1 MEDDL
6 FEAERQS
13 DAEIRREEFLRR
25 SRERSEQS
33 RASEAPPVSDTL
45 RDIDQ
50 QMYGDTTPQPEQRTR
65 LQEFQRTSLRVGA
78 DVGTGLREL
87 PVQIAGG
94 LTDAARELLEFAGEA
109 DQWVASQTGYWPAL
123 NLKDPGERGL
133 IVNMADPDIAERPG
147 LEEVVPE
154 IRGPESMTGGFVR
167 GASQFAAPYGAAT
180 KLTKGWKVVSTQGRI
195 VKAATLGAT
204 VDFMAFDPYEARLAD
219 LLKDMP
225 TGAGRPFFEWL
236 ATEDSALEGRAKN
249 AIEGL
254 GLGIAAD
261 TIMALGGA
269 YIRARKARVAARRA
283 ADDVSLKEP
292 VEGQAEAATATR
304 MEEGLADRLDELAGA
319 EGAPTEAMQ
328 QASDFVRAY
337 DEGRLEEEQ
346 PVVPPTEATA
356 PEAAAASPAQE
367 LLDNFLDSAAFNPLL
382 DRIAESATAKQ
393 LKSIY
398 RQLFGSAPKGR
409 TKKQVA
415 DEIDRRRRR
424 EVDVLDR
431 DDEGRAELAART
443 LFDDP
448 DAPKGPLGPAA
459 DEVLEDIRA
468 TEAGEQPTG
477 PGAERVERAAGARP
491 EEQRPDLEE
500 EIDGLSGPRV
510 EPQEGVDP
518 ADVLRPRTEAEKAVD
533 EIEALPA
540 MEARARAEA
549 LTNQK
554 ATSKARAIELVRDY
568 YSGAEKPYINTR
580 MINGEEDLEEA
591 VRNLAD
597 KFKDDAEIGIRT
609 SQGVIA
615 DAEDIKNFDYFMQEG
630 KRPEALTDAEQYALR
645 ELWASSARHVRNL
658 AEQAAESA
666 DPAVQFAF
674 RRAVT
679 MHRSIQEYAFKAR
692 AGAARNLRQWAIPV
706 GENAQILRSMQDTL
720 ESLGGIQTSQALAK
734 KIDEAAKSGNLKGV
748 ENAVSRGWLSKSID
762 MINEFGV
769 SAKLYQP
776 ATHLVNMGGNA
787 LMMGW
792 EILNRQVA
800 EGVGM
805 ISQTGVQ
812 RGEAA
817 AMTRGMML
825 GIRDAF
831 REAGKAFRTGS
842 RYVGSGKIEL
852 PRQSA
857 FDPATLEMRS
867 GTLASRAM
875 KLFSLGVQL
884 PFRALN
890 SGDVF
895 FKVMNER
902 SELYAQAMRQAMREG
917 GDDIDATRGLFAK
930 YVNEPTREMQEASA
944 KAAAERTFTSP
955 ATGFTKKLMEIR
967 AGSGIFG
974 YIFFPFIQTPAN
986 IIGYAVR
993 SSPAAP
999 LNRQFREEISAGGAR
1014 RDMAIARVAT
1024 GSTMLALGMDMA
1036 MNGEITGGGPPPNH
1050 PTRAA
1055 WRRQNKPYSIKFGD
1069 RTIEYRRLDPFGI
1082 WLGTSADIVE
1092 MFTLRDIDPFDV
1104 AEFDEIFAAVSFSIG
1119 QTMLNKTWMT
1129 GMSDFMDALSDP
1141 QRYGDR
1147 YLQNIVTGFIPSG
1160 LKTATRVN
1168 DPYLRETT
1176 NLAQAIQAQI
1186 FGFSKKLP
1194 LKRDW
1199 AGRPIDRSSGLG
1211 ATYDFISPIAVQPDR
1226 TEPIDREIMRLG
1238 WGPGKPNKTITYK
1251 GVPINLKN
1259 EGEILS
1265 RYYELAGNIGGR
1277 SLIEDL
1283 NAMIQMPGYQR
1294 LTDGPEGQKV
1304 RLIRARVEAYRDAAR
1319 KQLVR
1324 EHQAFFEE
1332 NYNRRIQ
1339 LREAIAQEQAE
1350 EAQSQAGEM
1359 PTIR

>member
-319 EGAPTEAMQ
+319 EGAPTEAIQ

-356 PEAAAASPAQE
+356 PEAAPAPATASPAQE
-367 LLDNFLDSAAFNPLL
+367 LLDNFLDSAAFNPAL

-409 TKKQVA
+409 TKRQVA

-448 DAPKGPLGPAA
+448 DAPPMP
-459 DEVLEDIRA
+459 
-468 TEAGEQPTG
+468 EAQPTRAQE
-477 PGAERVERAAGARP
+477 AEAKP
-491 EEQRPDLEE
+491 EPEPEPEQQRPDLEE

-580 MINGEEDLEEA
+580 MINGEQDLEEA

-615 DAEDIKNFDYFMQEG
+615 DAEDIKNFDYFLKEG

-658 AEQAAESA
+658 AEQAAESL

-706 GENAQILRSMQDTL
+706 GENAQILRSMEDTL

-734 KIDEAAKSGNLKGV
+734 KINEAAKSGNLKGV

-776 ATHLVNMGGNA
+776 STHLVNMGGNA

-800 EGVGM
+800 EGVGI

-831 REAGKAFRTGS
+831 REARQAFRTGS
-842 RYVGSGKIEL
+842 RYIGSGKVEL

-867 GTLASRAM
+867 GTLAARAM
-875 KLFSLGVQL
+875 KIFSLGVQL
-884 PFRALN
+884 PFRGLN
-890 SGDVF
+890 SADVF

-902 SELYAQAMRQAMREG
+902 SELYAQAMRQAVREG
-917 GDDIDATRGLFAK
+917 GDDLDATRDLFAK
-930 YVNEPTREMQEASA
+930 YVNEPTREMQEASL

-955 ATGFTKKLMEIR
+955 ATGFVRSLMNLR
-967 AGSGIFG
+967 AQMPILG
-974 YIFFPFIQTPAN
+974 YLQFPFIQTPAN

-1024 GSTMLALGMDMA
+1024 GSTMLALGMDMTI
-1036 MNGEITGGGPPPNH
+1036 NGEITGGGPPPNH

-1055 WRRQNKPYSIKFGD
+1055 WRRQNRPYSIKIGD
-1069 RTIEYRRLDPFGI
+1069 RTIEYRRLDPFGV

-1104 AEFDEIFAAVSFSIG
+1104 AEFDEIFAAVSFSLGHTI
-1119 QTMLNKTWMT
+1119 MNKTWMT
-1129 GMSDFMDALSDP
+1129 GLSDFMDAQSDP
-1141 QRYGDR
+1141 QRYGDQ
-1147 YLQNIVTGFIPSG
+1147 YWQNILTGFIPSG
-1160 LKTATRVN
+1160 LKTAARVN

-1176 NLAQAIQAQI
+1176 NWAQAIQAQI
-1186 FGFSKKLP
+1186 FGFSERFP
-1194 LKRDW
+1194 FKRDW

-1238 WGPGKPNKTITYK
+1238 WGPGKPSKTITYK
-1251 GVPINLKN
+1251 GVAINLKN

-1319 KQLVR
+1319 KQLVQ
-1324 EHQAFFEE
+1324 EYQAFFEE

>member
-6 FEAERQS
+6 FEAERRS
-13 DAEIRREEFLRR
+13 DDEIGREEFLRWAEGQTEQR
-25 SRERSEQS
+25 S
-33 RASEAPPVSDTL
+33 APEAAPVSETL

-50 QMYGDTTPQPEQRTR
+50 QMYGDATPQAEQRTK
-65 LQEFQRTSLRVGA
+65 LQQFQRASLRVGA
-78 DVGTGLREL
+78 DVGTGIREL
-87 PVQIAGG
+87 PVQVAGG
-94 LTDAARELLEFAGEA
+94 LTDAAREILEFAGEA
-109 DQWVASQTGYWPAL
+109 DQWIASQTGYWPTL
-123 NLKDPGERGL
+123 NLKDPGKRGL
-133 IVNMADPDIAERPG
+133 IVNMADPDIAERSGAEAVIPK
-147 LEEVVPE
+147 

-167 GASQFAAPYGAAT
+167 GASQFAAPYGAAA
-180 KLTKGWKVVSTQGRI
+180 KVTKGWKVVSTQGRI
-195 VKAATLGAT
+195 TKAATLGAT
-204 VDFMAFDPYEARLAD
+204 VDFVAFDPYEARLAD
-219 LLKDMP
+219 LLKEMP
-225 TGAGRPFFEWL
+225 TGPGRPFFEWL

-304 MEEGLADRLDELAGA
+304 MEEGLAEKLDELAGA

-356 PEAAAASPAQE
+356 PP
-367 LLDNFLDSAAFNPLL
+367 
-382 DRIAESATAKQ
+382 
-393 LKSIY
+393 
-398 RQLFGSAPKGR
+398 
-409 TKKQVA
+409 
-415 DEIDRRRRR
+415 
-424 EVDVLDR
+424 
-431 DDEGRAELAART
+431 
-443 LFDDP
+443 
-448 DAPKGPLGPAA
+448 
-459 DEVLEDIRA
+459 EDIRA

-477 PGAERVERAAGARP
+477 PDAERVEQAVDAKP
-491 EEQRPDLEE
+491 EERRPDLEE

-533 EIEALPA
+533 EIEALPP
-540 MEARARAEA
+540 MEARARAET

-580 MINGEEDLEEA
+580 MINGEQDLEEA

-679 MHRSIQEYAFKAR
+679 MHRSVQEYAFKAR

-776 ATHLVNMGGNA
+776 STHLVNMGGNA

-817 AMTRGMML
+817 AMTRGTML

-831 REAGKAFRTGS
+831 REARMSLRTGS
-842 RYVGSGKIEL
+842 RYVGSGKVEL

-875 KLFSLGVQL
+875 KLFSLGVQA

-890 SGDVF
+890 AGDVF

-917 GDDIDATRGLFAK
+917 GDDIDAAQGLFAK

-955 ATGFTKKLMEIR
+955 STGFVRSLMDIR
-967 AGSGIFG
+967 AQLPILG
-974 YIFFPFIQTPAN
+974 YLQFPFIQTPAN

-999 LNRQFREEISAGGAR
+999 LNRQFREEISAGGAQ

-1024 GSTMLALGMDMA
+1024 GSTMLALGMDMTI
-1036 MNGEITGGGPPPNH
+1036 NGEITGGGPPPNH

-1055 WRRQNKPYSIKFGD
+1055 WRRENRPYSIKFGD
-1069 RTIEYRRLDPFGI
+1069 RTIEYRRLDPFGV

-1104 AEFDEIFAAVSFSIG
+1104 AEFDEIFASVSFAIG
-1119 QTMLNKTWMT
+1119 HTIMNKTWMT

-1141 QRYGDR
+1141 QRYGDI
-1147 YLQNIVTGFIPSG
+1147 YYQNIITGFIPSG
-1160 LKTATRVN
+1160 LKTAARVN

-1176 NLAQAIQAQI
+1176 NLAQAVQAQI
-1186 FGFSKKLP
+1186 FGFSERFP
-1194 LKRDW
+1194 FKRDW

-1238 WGPGKPNKTITYK
+1238 WGPGKPSKTITYK
-1251 GVPINLKN
+1251 GVSINLKN
-1259 EGEILS
+1259 EGEIIS
-1265 RYYELAGNIGGR
+1265 RYYELAGNVGGR
-1277 SLIEDL
+1277 SLIDDL
-1283 NAMIQMPGYQR
+1283 NTMIQTPSYQR
-1294 LTDGPEGQKV
+1294 LTDGPEGYKV
-1304 RLIRARVEAYRDAAR
+1304 RAIRARVEAYREIGR
-1319 KQLVR
+1319 RQLMQ
-1324 EHQAFFEE
+1324 EYQTFFEE
-1332 NYNRRIQ
+1332 QYNRRIQ
-1339 LREAIAQEQAE
+1339 LRDAIAQEQTE

-1359 PTIR
+1359 PTMR